1 MIDVATAVRNAS
13 EYFKE
18 IEVSLNGSPPENL
31 RLEEVEKSE
40 DADHWLITLG
50 YDARS
55 ALPPSP
61 SILRPTL
68 FTNDDKWTYVR
79 EYKLFRINTST
90 GEIESMKI
98 RKV

>member
-1 MIDVATAVRNAS
+1 MIDVTTAVRNAS

-18 IEVSLNGSPPENL
+18 IETALNGSAPQNL

-40 DADHWLITLG
+40 DHWLITLG

-55 ALPPSP
+55 ALAPTPSVFD
-61 SILRPTL
+61 TL
-68 FTNDDKWTYVR
+68 PKLNAQWKYVR
-79 EYKLFRINTST
+79 EYKRFCIDATT
-90 GEIESMKI
+90 GEVESMKI

>member
-18 IEVSLNGSPPENL
+18 IEESLNGSPPENL

-40 DADHWLITLG
+40 DESYWLITLG
-50 YDARS
+50 HDVRS
-55 ALPPSP
+55 AVQPTPSV
-61 SILRPTL
+61 LRSA
-68 FTNDDKWTYVR
+68 FTPDEKWQYLR
-79 EYKLFRINTST
+79 QYKLFRINVIA
-90 GEIESMKI
+90 GEIDSMKI

>member
-55 ALPPSP
+55 ALPPSQ
-61 SILRPTL
+61 SLLRPAL
-68 FTNDDKWTYVR
+68 LSDDKWRYVR